1 MISNKKT
8 ISFIIAFTLTFCS
21 IAILVGVL
29 VFAQKTVPSTNALT
43 SGVYTYKV
51 SGSSATITD
60 CSTSVS
66 GSLSIPS
73 SLGGYTVTS
82 IGSSAFSYCRNLT
95 SVTIPSSVTSIGNY
109 AFQHCADLNSITIP
123 NGVTS
128 IGEYAFW
135 YCDSLKTV
143 NIPSSVTSIGQ
154 SAFSSCDG
162 ITSFSVNSGNSYYC
176 SDSYGALYNKD
187 KTILIHYPIGNTRT
201 SFTIPSSVTTIG
213 YEAFRNNNYLTR
225 ITIPSSVKTIE
236 GYAFHGLNK
245 LTSITIPNSV
255 TTIEYRAF
263 RMSNL
268 TSITI
273 PSSVKSIGSGIFEAS
288 TDLAKVTI
296 QNGITS
302 ISSKAF
308 YLCSS
313 LTSVTIPS
321 SVKSIGDSAF
331 QHCDDLASITIP
343 NSVTSIGDSA
353 FDRCSSLTSIT
364 IPSSVTSIGDSAFK
378 GCTKLTSFSV
388 NSANSYYCSDN
399 YGVLYNKSKTLLIQ
413 YPIGNTRSSFT
424 IPSSVTS
431 IGSSV
436 FYKCSSLT
444 NVTIPSSVTSIGSSA
459 FYDCTNLSKVYYKGN
474 INGWVEIV
482 FGDTSS
488 NPLSCGANLYIN
500 NTIVTTANIT
510 TATKIGTYAFY
521 KYTKLTSV
529 SIPSSVTSIGSSAFR
544 YCSSLTSVTFYNKLT
559 SASNIG
565 GYAFANGSSSAV
577 YYFAYKSTYDLAVSV
592 GTSKFSSTDFRL
604 MSFNLY
610 TNSSGNGSV
619 NSSINNPIVVGTQVT
634 LTAEP
639 NTGYHLEK
647 WTDANGNQL
656 STNNTYTH
664 MIDGGDATITAHFL
678 VNTYTIVYNSNKP
691 SGASGEITGSTA
703 NSAHTYGV
711 GKNLTTNGYQLA
723 KYNFKGWSTSPNGAV
738 QYSDGQNVT
747 NLSATNGATVN
758 LYAVWELIVFTITV
772 QVTPVGAGSVNGA
785 GTYQVDEEVKLTAVP
800 SGAYRFA
807 YWADEQGNELSTN
820 NPYTFNIEENLTVI
834 ANFELVTYNLTIK
847 VNDASLGNV
856 LYNNQVTS
864 NLSISQTVNTQLNI
878 FALANTGVA
887 FLYWEVA
894 ENNTTVTQSSNPLV
908 HILTSDCTITA
919 VFGSGMVD
927 GLAVTSRGGGQV
939 RMGGYED
946 DGTDST
952 VNLYAVSYT
961 DYQFDGWY
969 ITQNGVETKLE
980 QFGNSTAISISV
992 QDYDG
997 KLIIAKFKLI
1007 KNDYANLEVD
1017 NS

>member
-8 ISFIIAFTLTFCS
+8 ISFIIAFTLTFCA

-43 SGVYTYKV
+43 SGVYTYTV

-82 IGSSAFSYCRNLT
+82 IGSRAFSSCRNLT

-109 AFQHCADLNSITIP
+109 AFRDCSSLTR
-123 NGVTS
+123 VT
-128 IGEYAFW
+128 
-135 YCDSLKTV
+135 
-143 NIPSSVTSIGQ
+143 IPSSVTSIG
-154 SAFSSCDG
+154 
-162 ITSFSVNSGNSYYC
+162 NY
-176 SDSYGALYNKD
+176 
-187 KTILIHYPIGNTRT
+187 
-201 SFTIPSSVTTIG
+201 
-213 YEAFRNNNYLTR
+213 AFRDCT
-225 ITIPSSVKTIE
+225 
-236 GYAFHGLNK
+236 A
-245 LTSITIPNSV
+245 
-255 TTIEYRAF
+255 
-263 RMSNL
+263 
-268 TSITI
+268 
-273 PSSVKSIGSGIFEAS
+273 
-288 TDLAKVTI
+288 
-296 QNGITS
+296 
-302 ISSKAF
+302 
-308 YLCSS
+308 

-321 SVKSIGDSAF
+321 SV
-331 QHCDDLASITIP
+331 
-343 NSVTSIGDSA
+343 TSIGSYA
-353 FDRCSSLTSIT
+353 FNGCSSLTSMS
-364 IPSSVTSIGDSAFK
+364 IPSSVTSIGSSAFK
-378 GCTKLTSFSV
+378 DCTKLTSFSV
-388 NSANSYYCSDN
+388 NSANSYYSSDN
-399 YGVLYNKSKTLLIQ
+399 YGVLYNKDKTILRQ
-413 YPIGNTRSSFT
+413 YPAGNTRSSFT
-424 IPSSVTS
+424 IPSTVTSIGSDAFNGCTRLSSVTVPSSVTKINSLAFSYCSSLTSVTIENGVERIEACAFQYCTSLTSFYVPSSVTSIGVNAFDGCTKLASFSVSSSNPNYSSDNYGVLYNKDKTMLVRYPAGNSRTSFTIPSTVNSTYDSSFRRSLNLKSITIPNSVTS
-431 IGSSV
+431 IGSST
-436 FYKCSSLT
+436 FS
-444 NVTIPSSVTSIGSSA
+444 
-459 FYDCTNLSKVYYKGN
+459 DCTNITTVTIGTGIKKIGDFGFDSCENISSVYYQGN
-474 INGWVEIV
+474 INGWVEID
-482 FGDTSS
+482 FGGSNG
-488 NPLSCGANLYIN
+488 NPLSYGANLYIN
-500 NTIVTTANIT
+500 NSVVTTANIT
-510 TATKIGTYAFY
+510 TATKIGRNAFY
-521 KYTKLTSV
+521 RYTKLTSV
-529 SIPSSVTSIGSSAFR
+529 SIPSSVSNIGSYAFG

-559 SASNIG
+559 SASNIES
-565 GYAFANGSSSAV
+565 YAFTNGSSSAV

-656 STNNTYTH
+656 STNTTYTH

-691 SGASGEITGSTA
+691 SGASGEVTGSTA
-703 NSAHTYGV
+703 NSTHTYGV

-723 KYNFKGWSTSPNGAV
+723 KYNFKGWATSPNGAV

-772 QVTPVGAGSVNGA
+772 QVTPKGAGSVNGA
-785 GTYQVDEEVKLTAVP
+785 GTYQVGEEVKLTAVP

-894 ENNTTVTQSSNPLV
+894 ENNTTVTQSSNSLV

-969 ITQNGVETKLE
+969 IMQNGVETKLE